1 MSRIIRILAVIA
13 LALSP
18 VWGYQADVAASGLSS
33 PARYPVWPSFSSTG
47 CSALQGPG
55 GSTSVSCGQGSFLLS
70 QVAIGYTCNQLDIS
84 VSSFQSG
91 SFLVVGTALDGTQ
104 NNTLTIDGTGNYFM
118 QFPQPLVQNLVTL
131 QMTAGGSGA
140 VMTVQSITGSPCAV
154 ASSTPTIN
162 PSFTPT
168 DTAVPVTGTPTPIA
182 THTPLP
188 SGHSTFTPTVT
199 PTGTVGSATPT
210 LTATASPTPGI
221 VVRNCGDVTFPLLN
235 CDYGGGTAGPGTSNG
250 TAPLYWT
257 LGGTSGPPFFSCFF
271 RDAGAQS
278 VIWNGQGTTK
288 VACTQDVVAGATGNV
303 FMSYQANGASTGGS
317 VHWQAAISGNT
328 PATLDPSSCST
339 VNGTGP
345 FCTVELG
352 PVVAGSTY
360 NLGTFYLTCN
370 LGNTCGWFGYIAD
383 TWVGTSSGTA
393 TPGPTNTVTGTPTS
407 TATFAPETAT
417 AVAGL
422 TETAIASSATPTSI
436 PVPGAM
442 STAIATSTECPGGC
456 AVAALTNVPSI
467 ATRITVDTSPFS
479 PFTSLSL
486 ARSDCKPFG
495 YVQIPYPV
503 IHGTPALGSSI
514 PLSVTWTAPVTHDWD
529 NSNPYSNTAIQPCAM
544 DVINYIDGAPTHIW
558 DLTYW
563 LSVLA
568 IAIVFIMW
576 LIGFVGR
583 LSGDETIN
591 G

>member
-18 VWGYQADVAASGLSS
+18 VWGYQADVAASVVSS
-33 PARYPVWPSFSSTG
+33 PARYPVWPSFASTG

-55 GSTSVSCGQGSFLLS
+55 GSTSISCGQGSFLLS

-131 QMTAGGSGA
+131 QMTAGGNGA

-154 ASSTPTIN
+154 STSTPTVN

-168 DTAVPVTGTPTPIA
+168 DTAVPVTGTPTAIP

-188 SGHSTFTPTVT
+188 SGHNTF
-199 PTGTVGSATPT
+199 
-210 LTATASPTPGI
+210 
-221 VVRNCGDVTFPLLN
+221 
-235 CDYGGGTAGPGTSNG
+235 
-250 TAPLYWT
+250 
-257 LGGTSGPPFFSCFF
+257 
-271 RDAGAQS
+271 
-278 VIWNGQGTTK
+278 
-288 VACTQDVVAGATGNV
+288 
-303 FMSYQANGASTGGS
+303 
-317 VHWQAAISGNT
+317 
-328 PATLDPSSCST
+328 
-339 VNGTGP
+339 
-345 FCTVELG
+345 
-352 PVVAGSTY
+352 
-360 NLGTFYLTCN
+360 
-370 LGNTCGWFGYIAD
+370 
-383 TWVGTSSGTA
+383 
-393 TPGPTNTVTGTPTS
+393 TVTGTPAPGTNTATPTATPTAGPVARNCGTSDFPLLSCDPGFGSPSFCSGTIYGPQLPWNVSGSCGANLGWDNRFPINWWYAGNGVSSVRYFQIVQAHKTGSIHVDWFTNSAAPGDATTRIIIRDDTTSTNLSGSSNYSTQSGTCTLTGYPTSPPGNIPCTSIFTGATSGDNFEFDMTEGAGSTIQIYLDDVWMSAGGSLTPFPTS
-407 TATFAPETAT
+407 TATFTSTPVPGTAT
-417 AVAGL
+417 N
-422 TETAIASSATPTSI
+422 TAIPTDTAI
-436 PVPGAM
+436 PIPGAM

-456 AVAALTNVPSI
+456 AVAALTDVPGI

-544 DVINYIDGAPTHIW
+544 DVINYINGTPTHIW

>member
-18 VWGYQADVAASGLSS
+18 VWGYQADVAASGVSS
-33 PARYPVWPSFSSTG
+33 PAHYPVWPSFLSTG
-47 CSALQGPG
+47 CTALQGPG
-55 GSTSVSCGQGSFLLS
+55 GSTSVSCGGGSFLLS
-70 QVAIGYTCNQLDIS
+70 QINSGYECNNVDIS
-84 VSSFQSG
+84 ISSFQQG
-91 SFLVVGTALDGTQ
+91 SFLVVGTVNSGSQ
-104 NNTLTIDGTGNYFM
+104 SNTVHIDGPGDYFM
-118 QFPQPLVQNLVTL
+118 QFPGFLTNNLVTL
-131 QMTAGGSGA
+131 QMTAGS
-140 VMTVQSITGSPCAV
+140 TGSAMTIAGITSSSCPV
-154 ASSTPTIN
+154 SSSTPTVN

-168 DTAVPVTGTPTPIA
+168 NTAVPVTGTPTAIP

-188 SGHSTFTPTVT
+188 SGKTTFTSTPTLGPGSPSSSPTVTSTPGPSYDDCGTPDFPVLNCTFIGATQYPTVGSSPDFWSYDHSSGQSPWCQTGALVIINASSGQVGICGQSVTAHATGTLWMQYQSDNTTVFYINNVPTSGGTNFVNITGSGGTCLTTGGSYCFLNLGSVTNGTGYSFGITANHVGTSGQNFIMVKVFVSTSGSTTPTAVPTFTPTVT
-199 PTGTVGSATPT
+199 STP
-210 LTATASPTPGI
+210 
-221 VVRNCGDVTFPLLN
+221 V
-235 CDYGGGTAGPGTSNG
+235 PGT
-250 TAPLYWT
+250 
-257 LGGTSGPPFFSCFF
+257 
-271 RDAGAQS
+271 
-278 VIWNGQGTTK
+278 TT
-288 VACTQDVVAGATGNV
+288 
-303 FMSYQANGASTGGS
+303 
-317 VHWQAAISGNT
+317 NT
-328 PATLDPSSCST
+328 PVPSDT
-339 VNGTGP
+339 
-345 FCTVELG
+345 
-352 PVVAGSTY
+352 PVP
-360 NLGTFYLTCN
+360 
-370 LGNTCGWFGYIAD
+370 I
-383 TWVGTSSGTA
+383 
-393 TPGPTNTVTGTPTS
+393 
-407 TATFAPETAT
+407 
-417 AVAGL
+417 
-422 TETAIASSATPTSI
+422 
-436 PVPGAM
+436 PGAM

-456 AVAALTNVPSI
+456 AVAALTDVPGI

-544 DVINYIDGAPTHIW
+544 DVINYINGTPTHIW

>member
-33 PARYPVWPSFSSTG
+33 PARYPVWPSFLSTG
-47 CSALQGPG
+47 CTALQGPG
-55 GSTSVSCGQGSFLLS
+55 GSTSVSCGGGSFLLS
-70 QVAIGYTCNQLDIS
+70 QVNSGYECNNVDIS
-84 VSSFQSG
+84 ISSFQQG
-91 SFLVVGTALDGTQ
+91 SFLVVGTVNSGSQ
-104 NNTLTIDGTGNYFM
+104 SNTVQIDGPGDYFM
-118 QFPQPLVQNLVTL
+118 QFPEFLTNNLVTL
-131 QMTAGGSGA
+131 QMTSGSSGSAMTIAG
-140 VMTVQSITGSPCAV
+140 ITSSACPV
-154 ASSTPTIN
+154 ASSTPTVN

-188 SGHSTFTPTVT
+188 SGHSTFTATATPAPGTNTATATVT
-199 PTGTVGSATPT
+199 ATPT
-210 LTATASPTPGI
+210 PSL
-221 VVRNCGDVTFPLLN
+221 RNCGDSTFPMLN
-235 CDYGGGTAGPGTSNG
+235 CDFVGGAFSSVPGPASIFWSIRTYPAPPDAGCGVASGFGTPFPSLHLVNQQGLYIVACWQDITPSISGTIYVEYQSQNSSGAGWYFSNG
-250 TAPLYWT
+250 TPGSGGAPGTLY
-257 LGGTSGPPFFSCFF
+257 GFDNSGCSSVSGP
-271 RDAGAQS
+271 
-278 VIWNGQGTTK
+278 
-288 VACTQDVVAGATGNV
+288 GNP
-303 FMSYQANGASTGGS
+303 MCIT
-317 VHWQAAISGNT
+317 
-328 PATLDPSSCST
+328 
-339 VNGTGP
+339 
-345 FCTVELG
+345 
-352 PVVAGSTY
+352 
-360 NLGTFYLTCN
+360 NLGTASAGVPVEIGLGATDS
-370 LGNTCGWFGYIAD
+370 LGNFSNTRFYID
-383 TWVGTSSGTA
+383 RTWVGSSTPPDTETVTDTPVLTSTPIGTA
-393 TPGPTNTVTGTPTS
+393 TNTPVPSDTPV
-407 TATFAPETAT
+407 P
-417 AVAGL
+417 
-422 TETAIASSATPTSI
+422 I
-436 PVPGAM
+436 PGAM

-456 AVAALTNVPSI
+456 AVAALTDVPGI

-544 DVINYIDGAPTHIW
+544 DVINYINGTPTHIW